1 MENQERE
8 LLKKCA
14 DFLQRDDASEIIS
27 FILNNNIS
35 YTEIK
40 EAYNKVYISPLT
52 PFQYI
57 ELNRENLYFEFDYK
71 EQQNNHYEV
80 DLDFDD
86 LEGRGTIKIRK

>member
-8 LLKKCA
+8 LFKKCA
-14 DFLQRDDASEIIS
+14 DFLQRDDALEIMS
-27 FILNNNIS
+27 FILNNDVS

-57 ELNRENLYFEFDYK
+57 ELNRDCLYFEFDYK
-71 EQQNNHYEV
+71 EQQNKHYEV

-86 LEGRGTIKIRK
+86 HDGRGSVKIRK

>member
-8 LLKKCA
+8 LFKKCA

-40 EAYNKVYISPLT
+40 EAYDKVYISPLT

-57 ELNRENLYFEFDYK
+57 ELNSDNLYFKFDYK
-71 EQQNNHYEV
+71 EHQNKHYEV
-80 DLDFDD
+80 DLKFDAHD
-86 LEGRGTIKIRK
+86 GRGTIKIRQ